1 MKPTCRSVASW
12 LIVLFTAGAAFAAAD
27 AEREKANK
35 DELAKLQGKWKVVG
49 FTKGGQQELDELVK
63 LGLLFTFKDD
73 SLTVTAD
80 REGFTPQNQL
90 LRLDATTTPK
100 LLDFAE
106 SAKAFEEHK
115 KVYEGVYS
123 LDGDTMKWCFN
134 LDGDQPAKA
143 NRPAAVESKADSGTI
158 LIKLERQK
166 E

>member
-1 MKPTCRSVASW
+1 MKPTCRSFATW
-12 LIVLFTAGAAFAAAD
+12 LIVLFTAGASLAGD

-35 DELAKLQGKWKVVG
+35 DELAKFQGKWKVVG
-49 FTKGGQQELDELVK
+49 FTKGGQQDLDELVK

-80 REGFTPQNQL
+80 REGFTPQNQM

-123 LDGDTMKWCFN
+123 LDGDIMQWCFN

-158 LIKLERQK
+158 LIKLERLK

>member
-12 LIVLFTAGAAFAAAD
+12 AIVLFAVGAALAAGD
-27 AEREKANK
+27 AEREKVNK
-35 DELAKLQGKWKVVG
+35 DDLAKLQGKWKVVG
-49 FTKGGQQELDELVK
+49 FTKSGQQDLDELVK

-106 SAKAFEEHK
+106 SAKAFEEHT

-123 LDGDTMKWCFN
+123 LDGDTMQWCFN

>member
-1 MKPTCRSVASW
+1 
-12 LIVLFTAGAAFAAAD
+12 
-27 AEREKANK
+27 
-35 DELAKLQGKWKVVG
+35 
-49 FTKGGQQELDELVK
+49 VK

-73 SLTVTAD
+73 SLSVTAD

-90 LRLDATTTPK
+90 LRLDATTSPK

-106 SAKAFEEHK
+106 SAKAFDEHK

-123 LDGDTMKWCFN
+123 LDGDTMQWCFN

-143 NRPAAVESKADSGTI
+143 NRPAAVESKADSSTI
-158 LIKLERQK
+158 LIKLERLK